1 MVYISQSE
9 KKKSQF
15 SQDLCVFF
23 FLNLGSGRTS
33 ELDMLGSVFLEGE
46 GAWGIS
52 LIWNS
57 LTHSDGGLACGPVA
71 LGDYV

>member
-9 KKKSQF
+9 KKNHSF
-15 SQDLCVFF
+15 LRTYVCFF